1 MTDKTNILLKG
12 ATAVGAAAL
21 VVGLLVAYTN
31 SANLGADE
39 GEDEEEDR
47 DEYVHTA
54 RSGGGML
61 PEHLRDAAQALH
73 PGRIVEMEPEDGGR
87 TFEIET
93 VGADGIKWKM
103 VFDADGRLLRD
114 ERD

>member
-1 MTDKTNILLKG
+1 MTDKSKMRLKG

-31 SANLGADE
+31 SANLS
-39 GEDEEEDR
+39 GEEREYEEDDR
-47 DEYVHTA
+47 EEHVGAVGSSDSSVP
-54 RSGGGML
+54 G
-61 PEHLRDAAQALH
+61 HLRDAAQALH
-73 PGRIVEMEPEDGGR
+73 PGRIVEMEPDDGGR

-93 VGADGIKWKM
+93 VSADGTKWKM
-103 VFDADGRLLRD
+103 VFEADGRLLRD

>member
-12 ATAVGAAAL
+12 ATAVGAATL

-31 SANLGADE
+31 SANLGGE
-39 GEDEEEDR
+39 ENEDEEDDR
-47 DEYVHTA
+47 EEYVQTA
-54 RSGGGML
+54 SSSGGVL
-61 PEHLRDAAQALH
+61 PGQLRDAAQALH

-87 TFEIET
+87 AFEVET
-93 VGADGIKWKM
+93 VGTDGIRWKM
-103 VFDADGRLLRD
+103 VFDADGRLLRE

>member
-31 SANLGADE
+31 SAKLGGEE
-39 GEDEEEDR
+39 GEDEDR
-47 DEYVHTA
+47 EEYVRTA
-54 RSGGGML
+54 RSGGGVL
-61 PEHLRDAAQALH
+61 PDHLRDAAQTLH
-73 PGRIVEMEPEDGGR
+73 PGRIVEMELENGGR
-87 TFEIET
+87 AFEIET
-93 VGADGIKWKM
+93 IGADGIKWKM

>member
-12 ATAVGAAAL
+12 VTAVGVAAL

-31 SANLGADE
+31 SANLGDEE

-47 DEYVHTA
+47 EEYVQTA
-54 RSGGGML
+54 SSSGGML
-61 PEHLRDAAQALH
+61 PDHLRDAAQALH
-73 PGRIVEMEPEDGGR
+73 PGRIVEVEPENGGR
-87 TFEIET
+87 IFEIET
-93 VGADGIKWKM
+93 VGADGTKWKM